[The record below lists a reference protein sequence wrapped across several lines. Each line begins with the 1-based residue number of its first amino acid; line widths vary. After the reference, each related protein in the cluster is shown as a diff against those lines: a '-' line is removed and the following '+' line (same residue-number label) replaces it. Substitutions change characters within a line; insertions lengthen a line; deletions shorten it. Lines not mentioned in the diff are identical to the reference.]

1 MTTKYYSDDT
11 TIKVGKESSKKTLKL
26 ISKLSISSY
35 DGSSEYISVNENGD
49 VELNGASLSLKSED
63 GEVALSDCLTVSV
76 PTPLLEPPNGE
87 PIVTV
92 DYDGTEVL
100 SIKGKTDTLKKYA
113 VTKLPTKGSKTF
125 HSLPYRAVL
134 SELSGGVGNDPDGQP
149 CYQVVLLGPS
159 SYVYL
164 PLDIPAGC
172 IPYSFVLSLATYVV
186 PSENF
191 DITSSGIYKVVE
203 DKTTGK
209 ITTALLNPISL
220 TGGSGDV
227 LISELFNQEPY
238 SDGYREYDSLD
249 TEISFYVKLRFE
261 TTSTTSIYIRYWKS
275 SWV

>member
-11 TIKVGKESSKKTLKL
+11 TIKVGRESNKKTLKI

-35 DGSSEYISVNENGD
+35 DGSSEYISVNEDGN
-49 VELNGASLSLKSED
+49 VELNGASLSLSSED
-63 GEVALSDCLTVSV
+63 GEIALSDCLAVSV
-76 PTPLLEPPNGE
+76 PAPIIEPINGE
-87 PIVTV
+87 PIIAV
-92 DYDGTEVL
+92 DYNGTEVL
-100 SIKGKTDTLKKYA
+100 SMKGKTDSLKRYA

-125 HSLPYRAVL
+125 HSLPYRGAL
-134 SELSGGVGNDPDGQP
+134 SELGGVVDIDTDVQP
-149 CYQVVLLGPS
+149 CYKVISDVES

-172 IPYSFVLSLATYVV
+172 IPYEFIISLATSVGETV
-186 PSENF
+186 

-209 ITTALLNPISL
+209 ITTALLNAISL
-220 TGGSGDV
+220 TGGTGDI

-238 SDGYREYDSLD
+238 SDGYRDYDSLD
-249 TEISFYVKLRFE
+249 NEISFYVKIRFNP
-261 TTSTTSIYIRYWKS
+261 SAMNSLFIRYWKS

>member
-11 TIKVGKESSKKTLKL
+11 TIKVGRESNKKTLKI

-35 DGSSEYISVNENGD
+35 DGSSEYISVNEDGN
-49 VELNGASLSLKSED
+49 VELNGVSLSLSSED
-63 GEVALSDCLTVSV
+63 GEIALSDCLAVSV
-76 PTPLLEPPNGE
+76 PAPIIEPINGE
-87 PIVTV
+87 PIIAV
-92 DYDGTEVL
+92 DYNGTEVL
-100 SIKGKTDTLKKYA
+100 SMKGKTDSLKRYA

-125 HSLPYRAVL
+125 HSLPYRGAL

-149 CYQVVLLGPS
+149 CYQVVLLGTS

-172 IPYSFVLSLATYVV
+172 IPYGFVLSLATYVD
-186 PSENF
+186 PLETFN
-191 DITSSGIYKVVE
+191 ITSSGIYKVVE

-220 TGGSGDV
+220 TEGSGDI

>member
-35 DGSSEYISVNENGD
+35 DGSSEYISVNEDGD

-76 PTPLLEPPNGE
+76 PAPLLEPPNGE
-87 PIVTV
+87 PIITV

-134 SELSGGVGNDPDGQP
+134 GELGGGIGNDPDGQP
-149 CYQVVLLGPS
+149 CYKIISATTS

-164 PLDIPAGC
+164 PLDIPSGC
-172 IPYSFVLSLATYVV
+172 IPYSFTLSLASTNTF
-186 PSENF
+186 SI
-191 DITSSGIYKVVE
+191 DASGIYKVVE
-203 DKTTGK
+203 DKTAGK
-209 ITTALLNPISL
+209 ITTALLRPISL
-220 TGGSGDV
+220 SGNGDV
-227 LISELFNQEPY
+227 LITELFNEEQY
-238 SDGYREYDSLD
+238 SDSYRDYDSLD
-249 TEISFYVKLRFE
+249 EEISFYVKIRFNP
-261 TTSTTSIYIRYWKS
+261 SAINSIYIRYWKS